1 MGSSRIA
8 GDESLWCPLHAVLGQ
23 MHGAGHLQ
31 VGASFL
37 CPSTPSFPSSRHSVV
52 SVHCPGALS
61 SHRLRPPRDA
71 TQRALDSR
79 LRQVR
84 CFLRPPAQAPA
95 VHSNL
100 TAGAR
105 VPACCCRCSAAAA
118 PLSFHAQLLSC
129 PFLCLPPPSSLV
141 PDAMLPRALLPNLS
155 IAADRAAMKWG
166 KKSGTTGTTGD
177 SRTNK

>member
-31 VGASFL
+31 VGA
-37 CPSTPSFPSSRHSVV
+37 SFPSSRHSVV

-129 PFLCLPPPSSLV
+129 PFLLV